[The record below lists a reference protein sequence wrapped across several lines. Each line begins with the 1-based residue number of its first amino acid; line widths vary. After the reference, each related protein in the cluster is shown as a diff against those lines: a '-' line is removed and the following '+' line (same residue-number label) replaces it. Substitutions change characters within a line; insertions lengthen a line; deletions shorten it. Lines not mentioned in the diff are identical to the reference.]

1 MSSRSLRSR
10 SSEVGRGKTDLSAG
24 ECVDASPT
32 DESVG
37 LGSVGSNIE
46 TPDPVPHEIAD
57 NEESGPVTQSSAS
70 VELLLKNFMAVIQE
84 GNRTLQESIK
94 SDINSIK
101 SEISSVRSDVREEI
115 NSVRAELNTNSER
128 LEQFRANISA
138 EIASIRTDVK
148 AETDRLIKNCERKNE
163 ELRKEIESNLDSEAR
178 RITNLVGQ
186 AKREFQSELLAAK
199 EQMDEGQEKLS
210 SAISTLSKEVND
222 RFTQQ
227 KESTDNAISQE
238 KSVLED
244 KFGEIQ
250 AKFVALENKISEMPR
265 TAVVVEPQATSD
277 TTQPPSAVDQID
289 QRAGGYRNLGQVDED
304 RPCPCET
311 NNCTVCMSMNGND
324 RSMNGNVSQVSTFL
338 STNELPLPTFDEC
351 KEVNPV
357 YFLRQLDEFM
367 KLKGIPRALQLPI
380 AYRSIV
386 GHMSKQWIETVAR
399 DIRDYDE
406 FRQAFLNTFWSSTR
420 QSLVRCNLYQGKY
433 NRNAGLTLSGHFLK
447 FATMASYLD
456 PRPSDVEIIE
466 AIRFHYP
473 MGIQK
478 SMLSSQLRGIGE
490 ALDLLKRI
498 EVMESSE
505 SFQSPNQQRQPQTQ
519 NLGRQNPQS
528 SGPPRGAQNHHQV
541 RQIHYEN
548 NRNRYNNN
556 NNWRRNQ
563 CQNSRGRSDSPSASG
578 RLNPNAPTFQGQQ
591 SQQQPPSEN

>member
-1 MSSRSLRSR
+1 M
-10 SSEVGRGKTDLSAG
+10 T
-24 ECVDASPT
+24 
-32 DESVG
+32 
-37 LGSVGSNIE
+37 
-46 TPDPVPHEIAD
+46 
-57 NEESGPVTQSSAS
+57 
-70 VELLLKNFMAVIQE
+70 VIQE

-94 SDINSIK
+94 SEIN
-101 SEISSVRSDVREEI
+101 SVRSDVREHI
-115 NSVRAELNTNSER
+115 DSVRAELNTNSER
-128 LEQFRANISA
+128 LEQVRANLSA
-138 EIASIRTDVK
+138 EIARIRTDVK

-163 ELRKEIESNLDSEAR
+163 ELRKEIQSNLDSEAR

-210 SAISTLSKEVND
+210 NAISTFSQEVND
-222 RFTQQ
+222 RFKQQ
-227 KESTDNAISQE
+227 KESTDNVRSQE
-238 KSVLED
+238 KSVFEE

-250 AKFVALENKISEMPR
+250 AKFVALENKISKMPR
-265 TAVVVEPQATSD
+265 TAVIVEPQATSD
-277 TTQPPSAVDQID
+277 TTQPPSAVDQMH
-289 QRAGGYRNLGQVDED
+289 QKAGGYRNLGQVDED
-304 RPCPCET
+304 HQCSCQS
-311 NNCTVCMSMNGND
+311 NSCTACMSMSGNE
-324 RSMNGNVSQVSTFL
+324 RSMNENVSQVSTFL

-357 YFLRQLDEFM
+357 YHLNQLEEYM
-367 KLKGIPRALQLPI
+367 KLKGIPQALKLPI

-406 FRQAFLNTFWSSTR
+406 FRRAFLNTFWSSAR

-456 PRPSDVEIIE
+456 PRPSDVEIVE

-473 MGIQK
+473 MGIQR
-478 SMLSSQLRGIGE
+478 SMLSSQLRGIWE

-505 SFQSPNQQRQPQTQ
+505 SFQRPNQQNQPQTQ
-519 NLGRQNPQS
+519 NLGRQNAQN
-528 SGPPRGAQNHHQV
+528 SGPPRGAQNQHQV
-541 RQIHYEN
+541 RQIHYDN

-563 CQNSRGRSDSPSASG
+563 CQDSRGRSDSPSASG

-591 SQQQPPSEN
+591 SQQQPVSEN